1 MKFCPNCKTY
11 LVSEILSADVESN
24 PGKLLLYKCHNC
36 GYKEQI
42 DVTKDDTEKCIYKS
56 RTELTKVK
64 IYSQNLKYLKYD
76 RTLPHIDTINCPNE
90 KCPTRQMGIDASGA
104 SSADSAQLRND
115 VLYMNLNENMMIF
128 LYQCCHCEHTW
139 TNK

>member
-1 MKFCPNCKTY
+1 MKFCPNCETY
-11 LVSEILSADVESN
+11 LVSEILSSDVESN
-24 PGKLLLYKCHNC
+24 PSKLLLYKCHNC

-42 DVTKDDTEKCIYKS
+42 DVSKENVEKCIYKT
-56 RTELTKVK
+56 RTELTKIK
-64 IYSQNLKYLKYD
+64 IYSQNLKYLKHD

-90 KCPTRQMGIDASGA
+90 KCPTKRQAVDASGA
-104 SSADSAQLRND
+104 ATAESSLKND

>member
-1 MKFCPNCKTY
+1 MKFCPKCETY
-11 LVSEILSADVESN
+11 LVSEILSPDVESN
-24 PGKLLLYKCHNC
+24 PNKLLLYKCHNC
-36 GYKEQI
+36 GYKEQT
-42 DVTKDDTEKCIYKS
+42 DVSKDEAEKCIYKT
-56 RTELTKVK
+56 RTELTKIK

-90 KCPTRQMGIDASGA
+90 KCPTKRGDA
-104 SSADSAQLRND
+104 SSATSSDTGGQMRND
-115 VLYMNLNENMMIF
+115 VLYMNLNDNMMIF

>member
-1 MKFCPNCKTY
+1 MKFCPKCETY

-24 PGKLLLYKCHNC
+24 PNRLLLYKCHNC

-42 DVTKDDTEKCIYKS
+42 DVSRDEAEKCIYKT
-56 RTELTKVK
+56 RTELTKIK
-64 IYSQNLKYLKYD
+64 IYSQNLKFLKYD
-76 RTLPHIDTINCPNE
+76 RTLPHIDTIICPNE
-90 KCPTRQMGIDASGA
+90 KCPTRRPVVDAAG
-104 SSADSAQLRND
+104 SSTESALRND
-115 VLYMNLNENMMIF
+115 VLYMNLNDNMMIF